1 MEAGF
6 PVSMLCFSGGRV
18 GVVTAVAMLTGQ
30 IINGLISGA
39 MYSLVAIGFTLIL
52 GVLDKLNFAHQEVF
66 MFGGFAGVVI
76 APYASLWWSYP
87 LAIAV
92 GAMLG
97 LMTEFIA
104 FRRFTSQDAKIT
116 ASLSSLAI
124 GLILVD
130 AVQRHWGGEPVAVRS
145 SESFFTARF
154 SFAGVELLYIQ
165 LWIFGITA
173 VVMAGLHLLVTRTV
187 FGRRV
192 RAVAESPDDAILHG
206 IDVRRVSQGVFV
218 ISSAL
223 AALSGLLL
231 AQRTGYASS
240 DIGLTFGMKALAIM
254 AIGGIGDM
262 RGAALGGLAIGV
274 LEALTYHFGLG
285 RLGEMTVWVAMY
297 AVLIVRPAGLF
308 STTGHLEQR
317 A

>member
-1 MEAGF
+1 
-6 PVSMLCFSGGRV
+6 
-18 GVVTAVAMLTGQ
+18 
-30 IINGLISGA
+30 

-66 MFGGFAGVVI
+66 MLGGFAGVVI
-76 APYASLWWSYP
+76 APFASLWWSYP
-87 LAIAV
+87 LAIALG
-92 GAMLG
+92 GALG
-97 LMTEFIA
+97 LLTEFVA
-104 FRRFTSQDAKIT
+104 FRRFTSQDAKIA

-145 SESFFTARF
+145 HESFFTARF
-154 SFAGVELLYIQ
+154 SIAGIELLYIQ
-165 LWIFGITA
+165 VFIFA
-173 VVMAGLHLLVTRTV
+173 VTLALMAALHFVIMHTG
-187 FGRRV
+187 FGRRI
-192 RAVAESPDDAILHG
+192 RAVAESPDDATLHG
-206 IDVRRVSQGVFV
+206 INVRRVSQGVFV

-223 AALSGLLL
+223 AALTGLLL

-240 DIGLTFGMKALAIM
+240 EIGLTFGLKALAIM

-262 RGAALGGLAIGV
+262 RGAVLGGLAIGV

-285 RLGEMTVWVAMY
+285 RLGEMTVWAAMY
-297 AVLIVRPAGLF
+297 AVLILRPAGLF
-308 STTGHLEQR
+308 SSAGHVEQR

>member
-1 MEAGF
+1 
-6 PVSMLCFSGGRV
+6 
-18 GVVTAVAMLTGQ
+18 MLTGQ
-30 IINGLISGA
+30 IINGLVSGA

-66 MFGGFAGVVI
+66 MLGGFAGVVI
-76 APYASLWWSYP
+76 APFASLWWSFP
-87 LAIAV
+87 LAIALG
-92 GAMLG
+92 GALG
-97 LMTEFIA
+97 LLTEFVA
-104 FRRFTSQDAKIT
+104 FRRFTSQDAKIA

-145 SESFFTARF
+145 NESFFSARF
-154 SFAGVELLYIQ
+154 SIAGIELLYIQ
-165 LWIFGITA
+165 VFIFA
-173 VVMAGLHLLVTRTV
+173 VTLALMAALHFLIMHTG
-187 FGRRV
+187 FGRRI
-192 RAVAESPDDAILHG
+192 RAVAESPDDATLHG
-206 IDVRRVSQGVFV
+206 INVRRVSQGVFV

-223 AALSGLLL
+223 AALTGLLL

-240 DIGLTFGMKALAIM
+240 EIGLTFGLKALAIM

-262 RGAALGGLAIGV
+262 RGAVLGGLAIGV

-285 RLGEMTVWVAMY
+285 RLGEMTVWAAMY
-297 AVLIVRPAGLF
+297 AVLIFRPAGLF
-308 STTGHLEQR
+308 ATRGHLEQR